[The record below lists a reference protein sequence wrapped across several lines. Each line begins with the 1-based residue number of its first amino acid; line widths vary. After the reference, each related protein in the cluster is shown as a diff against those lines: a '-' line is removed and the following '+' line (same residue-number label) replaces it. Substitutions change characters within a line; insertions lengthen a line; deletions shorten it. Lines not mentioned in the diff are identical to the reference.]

1 MRQNRRRLLLVLL
14 ALGGCA
20 ANSAI
25 RATQPTIRPARP
37 AATPSTQPAARSN
50 SGLTLD
56 EIDAQPRLPVADRN
70 APALEPPLEAV
81 RLFAKARIAQL
92 DGQRADAE
100 KLLEQAISLDA
111 DSFELHKSLGDLYGA
126 ASDARAGAE
135 WEKAAAIDPDHLDLQ
150 IDLGRR
156 ALDEGNPTVG
166 LEHLRLGL
174 LTTDY
179 RRDDPADG
187 EADFLLARALE
198 QQGYDRAALQ
208 MYERLL
214 ARIRGAH
221 FAARMN
227 PQMGALLSRPD
238 ALALHVAGLYEKT
251 KSFAPALSLLRSLGE
266 GAPEN
271 FEVQSRIVR
280 DEAAAGEADQAA
292 HDAAGLLVRF
302 HAQARSVALL
312 SEVAG
317 IGAAHLLQKL
327 HESNPLDRDLTC
339 ALADVLA
346 VRGRA
351 AEAGKV
357 LAEAMARWP
366 DDPRLLRRQV
376 DLLRSENHLLDA
388 ARLTI
393 AAFARRPDHQI
404 ELAPIWD
411 SLAHVSP
418 FGRLRVGQ
426 AQSMTLPADAQPALL
441 VLMARL
447 AETEHRDGVE
457 RDALTRAVKAQP
469 TFAPAYRESLALIWA
484 NEGRSK
490 QQKIDDSR
498 DLAARAGKAGDAALA
513 AELRGQALLDLGEA
527 QPAASEFAAAVKAGD
542 RAPELYQNFAVALH
556 GTGDDRGAEAL
567 LWRVISDHPLAADA
581 YEALYAIYQKRQEPE
596 RAKGALSVWLSVDPD
611 SISAGQLQARQAFAI
626 RQFTDAEHVL
636 LQLLADHDNDPRVLA
651 SVEQFYSE
659 TGRLGELAPILQRRL
674 ASEPWN
680 ASLAMTLGEVY
691 WADGHHPEAL
701 GVLESVRKEASRD
714 VAQLYALAGAY
725 GRIGAEQQNE
735 QVLRDVIKLDPSFA
749 GANNDLGYTWAEQG
763 ENLDQAEAM
772 VGKALR
778 DEPDNPSFLDSMG
791 WVLYKRGKF
800 EQAAKNLERAAAL
813 ADPVVLD
820 HLGDALYRLGNHDQA
835 ARQWKQAAAKIG
847 DPRDDERDELTRLRK
862 RLLKKQQEVAAGQPA
877 SVAPVAEE
885 K

>member
-1 MRQNRRRLLLVLL
+1 MRQNRQRLLLVLL
-14 ALGGCA
+14 ALSGCA
-20 ANSAI
+20 ANPAI
-25 RATQPTIRPARP
+25 PATQPTTRPARL
-37 AATPSTQPAARSN
+37 AATPTQPGARSN

-56 EIDAQPRLPVADRN
+56 QIDPQPRLPAADPNERSI
-70 APALEPPLEAV
+70 EPPLEAV

-111 DSFELHKSLGDLYGA
+111 DSFELHKSLGDLYAA

-135 WEKAAAIDPDHLDLQ
+135 WEKAAAIDSDHLDLQ

-156 ALDEGNPTVG
+156 ALDEGNPTKG
-166 LEHLRLGL
+166 LQHLRLGL

-214 ARIRGAH
+214 GRIRGAQ

-227 PQMGALLSRPD
+227 PQMGALLSHPD
-238 ALALHVAGLYEKT
+238 VLALHVAGLYEKT
-251 KSFAPALSLLRSLGE
+251 KSFAPALSLLRSLGA

-280 DEAAAGEADQAA
+280 DEASAGEVDQAA
-292 HDAAGLLVRF
+292 HDAASLVVGY

-317 IGAAHLLQKL
+317 AEAAHLLQKL

-346 VRGRA
+346 ARGRA
-351 AEAGKV
+351 TEAGKV
-357 LAEAMARWP
+357 LAEATARWP

-393 AAFARRPDHQI
+393 QAFARRPDHQI

-418 FGRLRVGQ
+418 FGRLSVGQ
-426 AQSMTLPADAQPALL
+426 AQSIALPAEAQPALR
-441 VLMARL
+441 VLTARL
-447 AETEHRDGVE
+447 AETEHRDRVE
-457 RDALTRAVKAQP
+457 RDALTRAATARP
-469 TFAPAYRESLALIWA
+469 PFAPAYRELLALIWA
-484 NEGRSK
+484 NEGRGK

-498 DLAARAGKAGDAALA
+498 DLAARAAKAGDAALA
-513 AELRGQALLDLGEA
+513 AELRGQALLDVGEA
-527 QPAASEFAAAVKAGD
+527 QAAASEFAAAVKAGD

-556 GTGDDRGAEAL
+556 GIGDDRGAEGL

-581 YEALYAIYQKRQEPE
+581 YEALYAIYQKRQEAE
-596 RAKGALSVWLSVDPD
+596 RAKGVLSVWLSADPD
-611 SISAGQLQARQAFAI
+611 SIPARQMQAREAFAH

-636 LQLLADHDNDPRVLA
+636 LQLLADHDADPRVLA

-659 TGRLGELAPILQRRL
+659 TGRLGELAPILQQRL

-680 ASLAMTLGEVY
+680 ASLAVLLGEVY
-691 WADGHHPEAL
+691 WMDGHHPEAL
-701 GVLESVRKEASRD
+701 GVLEGARKEASRD
-714 VAQLYALAGAY
+714 VAQLYVLAGAY
-725 GRIGAEQQNE
+725 GRIGAEKQNE
-735 QVLRDVIKLDPSFA
+735 QVLREVLKLDPSFA

-763 ENLDQAEAM
+763 KNLDQAEAM

-820 HLGDALYRLGNHDQA
+820 HFGDALYRLGNHDRA
-835 ARQWKQAAAKIG
+835 ASQWKQAAAKIG
-847 DPRDDERDELTRLRK
+847 DPQGDERDELTRLRK
-862 RLLKKQQEVAAGQPA
+862 RLLNKQQEVAAGQPA
-877 SVAPVAEE
+877 GVAPVAEE